1 RYLVLQHGVYDK
13 SSCIVF
19 GRFGI
24 RIHAREEWMIGILDG
39 LVGRTADGW
48 MAGKGPCDV
57 NWCRMNIDIHE
68 VTLITI
74 LGEPHQSL
82 LTRTFTPSHSFSAS
96 NSLIVILSPS
106 KSKTLSNS
114 SKLRGGRTPTARIK
128 KNAKE
133 VKFKVR
139 CSRYLYT
146 LVIKDA
152 EKAEKLK
159 QSLPPGRFISGWS
172 MEWKR
177 FVGVD
182 VMAESRRLGYLV

>member
-1 RYLVLQHGVYDK
+1 MDDWD
-13 SSCIVF
+13 F
-19 GRFGI
+19 G
-24 RIHAREEWMIGILDG
+24 W
-39 LVGRTADGW
+39 
-48 MAGKGPCDV
+48 AGG
-57 NWCRMNIDIHE
+57 MNIDIHE

-114 SKLRGGRTPTARIK
+114 SKLRGGRTPSVHITSLSSVFVEYGRPFRGRTTITARIK